1 MLPLH
6 QGEHSIAFA
15 CCRSS
20 CRRPRG
26 GRGIEPRSEEFQSP
40 VFPVH
45 QLPRTPPPG
54 LEPGAA
60 ERQSA
65 MLPLHQG
72 GPHSICRLLPFILP
86 SILQRSCRRSS
97 SDSNS
102 TSGSVLLLRTLSGA
116 IWFAVRF
123 LTEMGWLSIST
134 WPSNCID
141 LGPHA
146 GSAPSDHFTTQAPFI
161 PAPDA
166 GLCDTNTAS
175 RSRFRH

>member
-1 MLPLH
+1 MRPLH
-6 QGEHSIAFA
+6 LWHITLAVHLVVVKGQPRNRTASLGGTIPDATVTPAAQNSPLLESNQGLQSYNPMCCHYTKGSRLIAFA

-72 GPHSICRLLPFILP
+72 GPHSILFVCCR
-86 SILQRSCRRSS
+86 SCCRRSS
-97 SDSNS
+97 SDRDS
-102 TSGSVLLLRTLSGA
+102 TSGSVHSL
-116 IWFAVRF
+116 
-123 LTEMGWLSIST
+123 M
-134 WPSNCID
+134 
-141 LGPHA
+141 
-146 GSAPSDHFTTQAPFI
+146 
-161 PAPDA
+161 
-166 GLCDTNTAS
+166 
-175 RSRFRH
+175 